1 MFIQNYIHNTI
12 NNNIK
17 KKLISLSIVLIKKV
31 YISKNRYDYDNVDA
45 ILNNLKF
52 EWILLISFRFINIQ
66 NPIVIRKMDIGGKNY
81 VKEGS
86 GS

>member
-52 EWILLISFRFINIQ
+52 E
-66 NPIVIRKMDIGGKNY
+66 
-81 VKEGS
+81 
-86 GS
+86 